1 MTAKEVVDRIRQ
13 LQIPRRAKAELLLLW
28 TRAKRLVEGILKFIE
43 RHRQFAEAVLL
54 GALIAFLLA
63 QVPWIGGFLALC
75 ALVTA
80 TAVGVMK
87 ELREDIAKL
96 FDPIMMATV

>member
-13 LQIPRRAKAELLLLW
+13 LQIPQRVKAKLLLLW
-28 TRAKRLVEGILKFIE
+28 TRAKRLVEGILRFIE
-43 RHRQFAEAVLL
+43 RHRQFGESILL

-63 QVPWIGGFLALC
+63 QIPWIGGFLALC

-80 TAVGVMK
+80 AAVGVMK
-87 ELREDIAKL
+87 ELREDMNQL
-96 FDPIMMATV
+96 FADVPVAN